1 MQKNW
6 LRSAATQELLEETDQ
21 ALSALDPAAA
31 EAFLQELVATAAAP
45 TSAAAAISAA
55 MGPTFLADLELVPW
69 VRARA
74 QTHGGAVM
82 AAQRLAAPLADHA
95 ALRDRQRTALQASAS
110 SSVAADLAALR
121 ANEANVL
128 WWFAG
133 AGADLRATFPMF
145 GLLFPQMFGLRWAN
159 RVPPL
164 VTSFQLY
171 RCYIVPWMALLA
183 PLSTIFGPYMYIRRT
198 LQWRVPIRQYL
209 KFIKVG
215 IVAFLRPAVL
225 PEHTAL
231 KYVVLAGYIGLL
243 IYGILQAFD
252 LAATLSR
259 VRKQLAE
266 KADSVRAIFGCA
278 AGAAAADLLPSGLAG
293 AYALATDPHIR
304 ALVADRLRELYAQD
318 VAVLTGDL
326 ARQPRWC
333 IPDYRTGGQMW
344 DLRHPVLASNHA
356 DTESTAKP
364 AAVPAIVGNP
374 ADLSRSLIVTGP
386 NAAGKTTYTKALAA
400 NLLLAQTLGV
410 VCARR
415 ADLAPVD
422 AFGAFVRVSDTIGE
436 ASLYQAEV
444 QRCADLCT
452 QATALSAAGRRAV
465 YILDEPM
472 RSTPPTEGAATA
484 AAVVGYLT
492 RLPGIRVIM
501 TSHFAVLTELAT
513 AMPDRVHNI
522 HMAAEPAAKGGFTF
536 SYRLR
541 RGPSFQC
548 IALELL
554 AAGGSTAATLP
565 KEVIQSAIEIKNK
578 ICRGIVSNGDQPIA
592 NGTSA

>member
-1 MQKNW
+1 
-6 LRSAATQELLEETDQ
+6 
-21 ALSALDPAAA
+21 
-31 EAFLQELVATAAAP
+31 
-45 TSAAAAISAA
+45 
-55 MGPTFLADLELVPW
+55 
-69 VRARA
+69 
-74 QTHGGAVM
+74 
-82 AAQRLAAPLADHA
+82 
-95 ALRDRQRTALQASAS
+95 
-110 SSVAADLAALR
+110 
-121 ANEANVL
+121 
-128 WWFAG
+128 
-133 AGADLRATFPMF
+133 
-145 GLLFPQMFGLRWAN
+145 
-159 RVPPL
+159 
-164 VTSFQLY
+164 
-171 RCYIVPWMALLA
+171 MALLA

-278 AGAAAADLLPSGLAG
+278 AGADLLPSGLAG

-333 IPDYRTGGQMW
+333 IPDYRTGGQIW
-344 DLRHPVLASNHA
+344 DLRHPVLASDDA
-356 DTESTAKP
+356 DTKSTAAP
-364 AAVPAIVGNP
+364 VVGNP